1 MVLLLVSNFLETS
14 LGIVTFIYLVSPQV
28 VLLLSQAV
36 GLICAGGWL
45 AVVVR
50 YARKIL
56 QQETDQ
62 VNTGGAVMPARGSQG
77 LPASTPP

>member
-50 YARKIL
+50 YARK
-56 QQETDQ
+56 
-62 VNTGGAVMPARGSQG
+62 NSPTGNGSGEHRRGSHASQG
-77 LPASTPP
+77 